1 MSYGEV
7 TTIVKEAKHR
17 RSRQFGHRIL
27 TRIRR
32 ASPALDPGSHAQEGQ
47 DGAAAPPPRSSR
59 SSRSSRSC
67 RHCRP
72 CHSAA
77 SATSAASVASAWGA
91 GPARHVTAG
100 ARAPLAAPSALRVS
114 RSRAD
119 HPLLLQERFP
129 VFLHGR
135 EALSQLPGGG
145 ARPGKGALGLA
156 EAKGLRERVRAAE
169 VGGRSSLPGARLGET
184 AQVSWR
190 GQVLRARLLGGN

>member
-17 RSRQFGHRIL
+17 RSRQFGHRIQ
-27 TRIRR
+27 TRICR

-47 DGAAAPPPRSSR
+47 DGAAAPPPPRSSR
-59 SSRSSRSC
+59 SSRSW
-67 RHCRP
+67 RP
-72 CHSAA
+72 CHPAA
-77 SATSAASVASAWGA
+77 SAASAASVASAWGA

-135 EALSQLPGGG
+135 EALSQLPGVG

-184 AQVSWR
+184 ARVSWR